1 MQSDLKDYELSV
13 LTKLISMD
21 TVSETGKSLAECYE
35 YLRKEMENHSR
46 VRVINGNDGTRNLLA
61 EVEGQGPRILV
72 AAHYD
77 VVPPGTGWSTPPFE
91 AKVEGDKVFGRGAAD
106 DKGGVAVAMAIL
118 RASRDRWNLSVA
130 LTGDEEIGGSNGLGA
145 VIEKTGRAY
154 DLAVILDSFSK
165 EVHCGVSGVVSGSII
180 VKGRG
185 GHAGYP
191 HLADNPL
198 FKLPAIIGALKEFS
212 QIREKKV
219 SALKAPPGSPRDR
232 VWGRFSPT
240 VIGAGD
246 RTNVIP
252 NEVTIKFDM
261 RLIPEEER
269 NAAIDELKS
278 FLNKL
283 PDVELVEVKGGGNY
297 YTDKNIPAVRIFA
310 GHILNKLNEK
320 ECFGELGGDD
330 GKYTARA
337 GIPTVG
343 YGVIDD
349 DSNIHGSNE
358 FVRISTMLTVTENIM
373 EALDE
378 LKLKM

>member
-1 MQSDLKDYELSV
+1 MQSDLKGYELGV

-21 TVSETGKSLAECYE
+21 TVSGTGKSLVDCYE
-35 YLRKEMENHSR
+35 YLRNEMENHSR

-77 VVPPGTGWSTPPFE
+77 VVPPGTGWLTPPFE
-91 AKVEGDKVFGRGAAD
+91 AKIEGDKVFGRGAAD

-118 RASRDRWNLSVA
+118 KASRGRWNLSVA

-165 EVHCGVSGVVSGSII
+165 EVHCGASGVVSGSII

-198 FKLPAIIGALKEFS
+198 FKLPAIINELKEFS
-212 QIREKKV
+212 QMREKKL
-219 SALKAPPGSPRDR
+219 SALKAPLGSPRDR

-240 VIGAGD
+240 VISGGE

-261 RLIPEEER
+261 RLIPEEDR
-269 NAAIDELKS
+269 DVAIDELKS

-283 PDVELVEVKGGGNY
+283 PDVELFEVKGGGNY
-297 YTDKNIPAVRIFA
+297 YTDQNLPAVGIFA
-310 GHILNKLNEK
+310 GHILNKLNEQ

-330 GKYTARA
+330 GKYTAKV

-373 EALDE
+373 GALDE

>member
-1 MQSDLKDYELSV
+1 MQSDLKDYMLSL

-21 TVSETGKSLAECYE
+21 TVSGTGKSLADCYE
-35 YLRKEMENHSR
+35 YLKKEMENHSR
-46 VRVINGNDGTRNLLA
+46 VLTINGKDGTRNLLA
-61 EVEGQGPRILV
+61 KVEGQGPRVLV

-77 VVPPGTGWSTPPFE
+77 VVPPGTGWSSQPFE
-91 AKVEGDKVFGRGAAD
+91 ARVEGDKVFGRGAAD
-106 DKGGVAVAMAIL
+106 DKGGVAVAMALL
-118 RASRDRWNLSVA
+118 RASKGRWNLSVA

-145 VIEKTGRAY
+145 VMEKIGRSY
-154 DLAVILDSFSK
+154 DLALILDSFSR
-165 EVHCGVSGVVSGSII
+165 EVHCGASGVVSGSII

-198 FKLPAIIGALKEFS
+198 YKLPAIINSLKEFS
-212 QIREKKV
+212 QIREKKL
-219 SALKAPPGSPRDR
+219 SALKAPVGSPRDR

-240 VIGAGD
+240 VISAGD

-252 NEVTIKFDM
+252 NEVIIKFDM
-261 RLIPEEER
+261 RLLPEEDR
-269 NAAIDELKS
+269 DTAIDEMRS
-278 FLNKL
+278 FIGKL
-283 PDVELVEVKGGGNY
+283 PDVELSEVKGGGNY
-297 YTDKNIPAVRIFA
+297 YTDQNVPVVTTFA

-330 GKYTARA
+330 GKYTAGA

-343 YGVIDD
+343 YGVIDS

-373 EALDE
+373 EALD
-378 LKLKM
+378 KLKM